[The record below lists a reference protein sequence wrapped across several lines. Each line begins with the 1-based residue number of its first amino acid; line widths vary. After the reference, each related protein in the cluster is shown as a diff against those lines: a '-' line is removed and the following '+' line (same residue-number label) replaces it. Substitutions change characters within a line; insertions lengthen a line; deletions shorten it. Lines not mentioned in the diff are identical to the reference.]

1 MVETSMKLK
10 SSTVVLLAIALLSAG
25 GIYLWDRSHSEQSQ
39 TADAKKDAKPLFT
52 LKEAD
57 ITQLT
62 IQAKRQTLKLEKT
75 GKVWQLKEPK
85 TGPADEGTV
94 AFLLNLLAT
103 GTSERTLQVEPAQ
116 LKEFGLDQP
125 TATVSFQLQNQKTHQ
140 LVLGKQT
147 FNQSSVYAQID
158 PGSATAAKKIDVVL
172 IPTGLLDAISRPLSE
187 WQAKPN
193 LPKLLSPTQPPKQ
206 P

>member
-1 MVETSMKLK
+1 MKLK
-10 SSTVVLLAIALLSAG
+10 SSTVALLAIALLSAG

-62 IQAKRQTLKLEKT
+62 VQAKRQTLKLEKT
-75 GKVWQLKEPK
+75 GKIWQLTAPK
-85 TGPADEGTV
+85 AGPADEGTV

-103 GTSERTLQVEPAQ
+103 GTSERTLQVEPSH

-125 TATVSFQLQNQKTHQ
+125 TVTLSFQLKSQNIHQ
-140 LVLGKQT
+140 MFLGTQT
-147 FNQSSVYAQID
+147 FNQSAVYAQVD
-158 PGSATAAKKIDVVL
+158 PSPVGDSLKKIKVVL
-172 IPTGLLDAISRPLSE
+172 VPTGFLDAINRPLSE

-193 LPKLLSPTQPPKQ
+193 LPKLSPAPTPKQ
-206 P
+206 R

>member
-1 MVETSMKLK
+1 
-10 SSTVVLLAIALLSAG
+10 
-25 GIYLWDRSHSEQSQ
+25 
-39 TADAKKDAKPLFT
+39 
-52 LKEAD
+52 
-57 ITQLT
+57 
-62 IQAKRQTLKLEKT
+62 
-75 GKVWQLKEPK
+75 
-85 TGPADEGTV
+85 
-94 AFLLNLLAT
+94 LLNLLAT

-125 TATVSFQLQNQKTHQ
+125 TATASFQLQNQKTHQ

-193 LPKLLSPTQPPKQ
+193 LPKLSPTQPPKQ